1 MDLSQPNERGNTMK
15 YEMQAEG
22 INGYDRHETNCP
34 VNAIEWIQDSRLW
47 ATLVTYTGNPFA
59 DFTALLEE

>member
-1 MDLSQPNERGNTMK
+1 MK

-22 INGYDRHETNCP
+22 VNGYDRHETNCP